1 MLEPDA
7 AFVGA
12 YCERLG
18 SPAFLAEPINA
29 ATNLAF
35 ILAALAALV
44 AARETRRDPAI
55 LALIALSTLIGIGSF
70 LFHTIP
76 NRITVLMD
84 VLPIQ
89 GFILT
94 YVWLAT
100 RRYLGQP
107 FWISVG
113 ASAAFFLASGVFV
126 AAIGSRTLGGSV
138 GYLPALLALIGFGVA
153 ILRRGSESDRRAA
166 RALFAAAAVFAVSLT
181 LRTLDMPLCEPV
193 PFGLHF
199 GWHVLNGV
207 VLGIL
212 MLAAIR
218 HQRGVATPTKS

>member
-7 AFVGA
+7 SFVGA

-18 SPAFLAEPINA
+18 SPAFLAEPLNA

-35 ILAALAALV
+35 ILAAFIALV
-44 AARETRRDPAI
+44 AARGARRDPAI
-55 LALIALSTLIGIGSF
+55 LTLILLAALIGIGSF

-76 NRITVLMD
+76 NRITVLAD

-89 GFILT
+89 AFILT

-107 FWISVG
+107 FWLSVG
-113 ASAAFFLASGVFV
+113 ASAAFFLASGIFV

-138 GYLPALLALIGFGVA
+138 GYLPALVALVGFGIA
-153 ILRRGSESDRRAA
+153 IQRRGGEKDRHAA
-166 RALFAAAAVFAVSLT
+166 RALFAAAAVFAVSLSM
-181 LRTLDMPLCEPV
+181 RTLDMPFCEPV

-199 GWHVLNGV
+199 GWHLLNAV
-207 VLGIL
+207 VLAIL

-218 HQRGVATPTKS
+218 HQRG

>member
-1 MLEPDA
+1 MLEADA
-7 AFVGA
+7 SFVGA

-18 SPAFLAEPINA
+18 SPAFLAEPLNA

-35 ILAALAALV
+35 ILAAFIALV
-44 AARETRRDPAI
+44 AARGARRDPAI
-55 LALIALSTLIGIGSF
+55 LTLILLAALIGIGSF

-76 NRITVLMD
+76 NRITVLAD

-89 GFILT
+89 AFILS

-107 FWISVG
+107 FWLSVG
-113 ASAAFFLASGVFV
+113 ASAAFFLASGIFV

-138 GYLPALLALIGFGVA
+138 GYLPALVALVGFGIA
-153 ILRRGSESDRRAA
+153 IQRRGGEKDRHAA
-166 RALFAAAAVFAVSLT
+166 RALFAAAAVFAVSLSM
-181 LRTLDMPLCEPV
+181 RTLDMPFCEPV

-199 GWHVLNGV
+199 GWHLLNAV
-207 VLGIL
+207 VLAIL

-218 HQRGVATPTKS
+218 HQRG